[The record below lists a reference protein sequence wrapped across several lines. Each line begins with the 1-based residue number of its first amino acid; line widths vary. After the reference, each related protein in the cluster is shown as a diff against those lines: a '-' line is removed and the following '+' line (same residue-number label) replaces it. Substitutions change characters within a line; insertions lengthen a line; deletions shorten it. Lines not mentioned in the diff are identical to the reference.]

1 MNKKNTIY
9 TSDTIVALAT
19 ASGIGAIA
27 VIRLS
32 GADAI
37 EIADRI
43 FKSYS
48 KKPLINAPSHTVHLG
63 TLEAKNQ
70 VIDECLATIFKGTK
84 SYTGEPVVEFSCH

>member
-9 TSDTIVALAT
+9 NSDTIVALAT
-19 ASGIGAIA
+19 ASGMGAIA

-32 GADAI
+32 GVDAI

-48 KKPLINAPSHTVHLG
+48 KKSLINAPT
-63 TLEAKNQ
+63 Q
-70 VIDECLATIFKGTK
+70 YI
-84 SYTGEPVVEFSCH
+84 

>member
-32 GADAI
+32 GANAI

-70 VIDECLATIFKGTK
+70 VLM
-84 SYTGEPVVEFSCH
+84 SVWLLFSKVQNHIQENP